1 MHLTSAELARQV
13 GEEAVTE
20 ARVAAL
26 HQITAAVTST
36 LDLHAVLKILMEKMD
51 IFLPYS
57 AIQVWLMNTESRVL
71 ERAACRNLDEVEW
84 KRRQLKNTPA
94 LVQEAVDSRAPVV
107 VRNVQTDTRTLDPAF
122 YRNQGIVSYL
132 GLPLVAKDEV

>member
-51 IFLPYS
+51 IFLTLQCDPGLADEYGIQS
-57 AIQVWLMNTESRVL
+57 AGTCCVPESR
-71 ERAACRNLDEVEW
+71 
-84 KRRQLKNTPA
+84 
-94 LVQEAVDSRAPVV
+94 
-107 VRNVQTDTRTLDPAF
+107 
-122 YRNQGIVSYL
+122 
-132 GLPLVAKDEV
+132 

>member
-1 MHLTSAELARQV
+1 
-13 GEEAVTE
+13 
-20 ARVAAL
+20 
-26 HQITAAVTST
+26 
-36 LDLHAVLKILMEKMD
+36 
-51 IFLPYS
+51 
-57 AIQVWLMNTESRVL
+57 MNTESGVL

-132 GLPLVAKDEV
+132 GLPLVAKDEVLGVLVTLTGQEHQISPAEIGFVSTRSNRRSDRSQR

>member
-1 MHLTSAELARQV
+1 
-13 GEEAVTE
+13 
-20 ARVAAL
+20 
-26 HQITAAVTST
+26 
-36 LDLHAVLKILMEKMD
+36 
-51 IFLPYS
+51 
-57 AIQVWLMNTESRVL
+57 MNTESRVL

-122 YRNQGIVSYL
+122 YRNQGIV
-132 GLPLVAKDEV
+132 KDEVLGVLVTLTRQEHQFSPAEIEFVSTRSNRRSDRSQR